1 MSGMQD
7 TMRVELLD
15 HADLDVVITAMRK
28 CWASEG
34 QSDSGWVVDD
44 PAVDMIIEPRFRLGE
59 NDRRLIQ
66 KIIESDHTSTVEH
79 LWYNFEISGISRA
92 ILQELA
98 RHRIASLSVQSTR
111 YALKK
116 LLKGEVELESLLVP
130 SGNGGV
136 DMLNVATLH
145 RLKEIIT
152 QRSLSNDVAKYGIP
166 EAFKTTLIWTAN
178 ARSLRNFL
186 KLRSSKRAHPEI
198 RRLALAVYEALPES
212 HRLIFAT
219 CISVSA

>member
-1 MSGMQD
+1 MHLKD
-7 TMRVELLD
+7 TLSVELIG
-15 HADLDVVITAMRK
+15 HTDLDVAITAMRK
-28 CWASEG
+28 CWASEDKTDTCWRI
-34 QSDSGWVVDD
+34 QNDQVV
-44 PAVDMIIEPRFRLGE
+44 MILGD

-66 KIIESDHTSTVEH
+66 RIIESDHTSTVEH
-79 LWYNFEISGISRA
+79 IVYNFEIKDISRA

-116 LLKGEVELESLLVP
+116 LLNGEVELESLLVP
-130 SGNGGV
+130 SGN
-136 DMLNVATLH
+136 DHIDRLNIEMLYRLRSVARNFDLP
-145 RLKEIIT
+145 
-152 QRSLSNDVAKYGIP
+152 NDIAKYGIP

-198 RRLALAVYEALPES
+198 RRLAHAVYGALPED
-212 HRLIFAT
+212 HRLIFDG
-219 CISVSA
+219 CMN